1 MANWHFNHK
10 HFFSEF
16 HLRRLPSANKRLYK
30 SFVSLLYRFLGK
42 NSNRDGG
49 STALKT
55 VDTVD
60 MFYTVDTVD

>member
-1 MANWHFNHK
+1 MVVPDINHDPL
-10 HFFSEF
+10 FFV
-16 HLRRLPSANKRLYK
+16 KI
-30 SFVSLLYRFLGK
+30 
-42 NSNRDGG
+42 RDGG